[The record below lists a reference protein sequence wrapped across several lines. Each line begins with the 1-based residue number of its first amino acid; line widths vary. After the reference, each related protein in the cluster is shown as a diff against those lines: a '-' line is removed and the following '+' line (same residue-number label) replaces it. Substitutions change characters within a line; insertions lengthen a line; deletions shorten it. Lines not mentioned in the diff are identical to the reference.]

1 MIEKS
6 ISIVD
11 GKEYSV
17 FAVSHEFRY
26 TFDVQIRATDRD
38 KNSGWYAVIDQ
49 IVPSRVRLELPEDI
63 DLNRLANNATIRAN
77 VTVEYDLKQNG
88 SRKPKKNHPHI
99 SLY

>member
-26 TFDVQIRATDRD
+26 TFDEPILVADLIRAC
-38 KNSGWYAVIDQ
+38 
-49 IVPSRVRLELPEDI
+49 P
-63 DLNRLANNATIRAN
+63 
-77 VTVEYDLKQNG
+77 
-88 SRKPKKNHPHI
+88 
-99 SLY
+99 